1 MKPTSHWL
9 HKFEVKENRWVYIPD
24 AKTHQLGQ
32 KIHIYIKN
40 KWKSPLYMYHL
51 REGGHVAA
59 ANHHIRNKYFS
70 LIDIS
75 NFFGATSQSRV
86 TRELGRLIP
95 YVKAREIAKLS
106 TVHNLNGN
114 GLKHVIPYG
123 YPQSPILAS
132 LCFHQS
138 FCGSTINT
146 ISKSGHV
153 SVSIFM
159 DDIFL
164 SSDDLDQLKNAF
176 DMILEALRKSGYTVN
191 EDKTQSPASMVNV
204 FNLELSQNSL
214 RVTSKRIVEF
224 LQAFIS
230 SKNPYE
236 RKGIASYVGSINKAQ
251 AKLFR

>member
-1 MKPTSHWL
+1 MKPTWL

-24 AKTHQLGQ
+24 AETHHLGQ
-32 KIHIYIKN
+32 KIHTYIKH
-40 KWKSPLYMYHL
+40 KWKSPLYMFHL

-59 ANHHIRNKYFS
+59 ANYHIKKKYFS

-95 YVKAREIAKLS
+95 YVKAREIARLS
-106 TVHNLNGN
+106 TVKNLNGN
-114 GLKHVIPYG
+114 GLKHVIPYV

-146 ISKSGHV
+146 VSKSGHV

-159 DDIFL
+159 DDILL
-164 SSDDLDQLKNAF
+164 SSDDLGQLENAF
-176 DMILEALRKSGYTVN
+176 DIILEAIRRSGYTVN
-191 EDKTQSPASMVNV
+191 ENKTQPPSLMVNV

-230 SKNPYE
+230 SKNPHE
-236 RKGIASYVGSINKAQ
+236 RKGIASYVGSINTAQ

>member
-1 MKPTSHWL
+1 MKPTWL

-24 AKTHQLGQ
+24 AETHQLGQ
-32 KIHIYIKN
+32 KIHTYIKN
-40 KWKSPLYMYHL
+40 KWKSPLYMFHL

-59 ANHHIRNKYFS
+59 ANYHLRKKYFS

-86 TRELGRLIP
+86 TRELGRLVP
-95 YVKAREIAKLS
+95 YVKAREIARLS
-106 TVHNLNGN
+106 TVKNLNGN

-159 DDIFL
+159 DDILL
-164 SSDDLDQLKNAF
+164 SSDDLDQLQNAF
-176 DMILEALRKSGYTVN
+176 DIVLKALRTSGYTVN
-191 EDKTQSPASMVNV
+191 EDKTQPPSLMVSV

-230 SKNPYE
+230 SKNSHE
-236 RKGIASYVGSINKAQ
+236 RKGIASYVGSINTAQ